1 MNRYRGIDRQACVF
15 LMGLVLLG
23 LATAGTIAGGSGEP
37 PLGLGA
43 VQPATPMP
51 AFTLPVVGGEPFDS
65 STLRGKV
72 VVVRFWATW

>member
-1 MNRYRGIDRQACVF
+1 MKLLRGIDHQVCV
-15 LMGLVLLG
+15 LWLGLVLLG
-23 LATAGTIAGGSGEP
+23 WAAAGTVVGGSGEP

-51 AFTLPVVGGEPFDS
+51 AFTLPVVDGEPFDS

>member
-1 MNRYRGIDRQACVF
+1 MKPLRGIDRQVCV
-15 LMGLVLLG
+15 LLLGLVLLG
-23 LATAGTIAGGSGEP
+23 WAAADRAGGGPGEP

-43 VQPATPMP
+43 VRPATPMP
-51 AFTLPVVGGEPFDS
+51 AFTLLVVDGEPFDS

>member
-1 MNRYRGIDRQACVF
+1 MNRVREVDRPVWVL
-15 LMGLVLLG
+15 LMGLILLG
-23 LATAGTIAGGSGEP
+23 WAAAGTVDGGSGEP

-51 AFTLPVVGGEPFDS
+51 TFTLPVVGGEPFDS